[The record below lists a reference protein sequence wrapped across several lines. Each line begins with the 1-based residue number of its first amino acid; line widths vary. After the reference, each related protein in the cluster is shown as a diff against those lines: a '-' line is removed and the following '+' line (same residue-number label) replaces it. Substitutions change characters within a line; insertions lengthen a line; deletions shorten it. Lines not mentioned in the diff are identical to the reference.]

1 MLPVQPERNIA
12 QPGSDAPPERL
23 AKCSHL
29 EVHSRPS
36 TMESNVYLKTG
47 DYAGEWPNGYHVM
60 LDSDELVTVLWEQ
73 VEEVGSPLPDQKYKS
88 PR

>member
-1 MLPVQPERNIA
+1 
-12 QPGSDAPPERL
+12 
-23 AKCSHL
+23 
-29 EVHSRPS
+29 
-36 TMESNVYLKTG
+36 MESNVYLKTG

>member
-1 MLPVQPERNIA
+1 MLS
-12 QPGSDAPPERL
+12 PGGAFPTEHNGEQRV
-23 AKCSHL
+23 AH
-29 EVHSRPS
+29 
-36 TMESNVYLKTG
+36 LKTG